1 MIASRRRGCVAKL
14 KPERDSRRERRERN
28 GSSSPA
34 FTGIVHAEVVRPQLG

>member
-1 MIASRRRGCVAKL
+1 VVKL
-14 KPERDSRRERRERN
+14 TPERDRRRERRERS